1 MTYFKMKN
9 MKQIKTIKFQTQ
21 SYVKGVPVNI
31 TVTPENLL
39 KIFYIKNIP
48 NIDKYKFVEINF
60 DGKQTLLLSF
70 AETKLNKNYFTINR
84 TKASNFILLEKCT
97 KNKSYKVNLIDRL
110 NDSFA
115 DILKNSPT
123 SIAFNLTAELMDN
136 KFIFKLLP
144 IIRNS
149 FWADS
154 VNEVAGAMLKNEL
167 LKYTIKSDA

>member
-1 MTYFKMKN
+1 MNKSTP
-9 MKQIKTIKFQTQ
+9 IKFQFKTQ

-48 NIDKYKFVEINF
+48 NIEKYNFVEINF

-70 AETKLNKNYFTINR
+70 AETQLNKNYFKIYKQQGN
-84 TKASNFILLEKCT
+84 NFILLEKCT
-97 KNKSYKVNLIDRL
+97 INKSYKTKLIDKL

-123 SIAFNLTAELMDN
+123 SIAFKLNSELMDN

-167 LKYTIKSDA
+167 LKYTVNNNDDVR

>member
-1 MTYFKMKN
+1 MNKSTP
-9 MKQIKTIKFQTQ
+9 IKFQFKTQ

-48 NIDKYKFVEINF
+48 NIDKFKFVEINF
-60 DGKQTLLLSF
+60 DGKSTLLLSF
-70 AETKLNKNYFTINR
+70 AETQLNKNYFKIYKQQGN
-84 TKASNFILLEKCT
+84 NIILLEKCT
-97 KNKSYKVNLIDRL
+97 INKSYKTKLIDKL

-123 SIAFNLTAELMDN
+123 SIAFKLNSELMDN

-167 LKYTIKSDA
+167 LKYTVNNNDDVR

>member
-1 MTYFKMKN
+1 MNKSTP
-9 MKQIKTIKFQTQ
+9 IKFQFKTQ

-39 KIFYIKNIP
+39 KIFYTKNIP
-48 NIDKYKFVEINF
+48 NIEKYNFVEINF

-70 AETKLNKNYFTINR
+70 AETQLNKNYFKIYKQQGN
-84 TKASNFILLEKCT
+84 NIILLEKCT
-97 KNKSYKVNLIDRL
+97 INKSYKTKLIDKL

-123 SIAFNLTAELMDN
+123 SIAFKLNSELMDN

-154 VNEVAGAMLKNEL
+154 VNEVAGAMLKNKL
-167 LKYTIKSDA
+167 LEYTINNNNDV